1 MYDFHDCVC
10 FKQKTAYEMRISDWS
25 SDVCSS
31 DLLKG
36 DAMLGEALRLI
47 RVYHDLKQKQAAE
60 RLEVS
65 TSYLSEIERGLKTP
79 TLDIIQRYATVFD
92 MPVSSIM
99 FFSENLDQKSTLDQ
113 ARTFVA
119 GKVVGLLQ
127 FLRSERKSTR
137 LNSSH

>member
-1 MYDFHDCVC
+1 
-10 FKQKTAYEMRISDWS
+10 MRISDWS

-31 DLLKG
+31 DLFPPVIRTLNSLLKG

-113 ARTFVA
+113 RSDERRV
-119 GKVVGLLQ
+119 GKVCVSTC
-127 FLRSERKSTR
+127 RSRWSPYHEKKK
-137 LNSSH
+137 